1 MIAFLERIETDALP
15 ITPRQASAQGP
26 TVADLTRGE
35 TLCIVIPFALAI
47 KGPLRVLWVPGL

>member
-47 KGPLRVLWVPGL
+47 KGPLRVL